1 MYQQNDLTMRCVE
14 RRDLE
19 LLRTLHNHPSTLGM
33 LSDTTFVTEAA
44 QERWFESLGGGTSRR
59 LG

>member
-33 LSDTTFVTEAA
+33 LSDTTG
-44 QERWFESLGGGTSRR
+44 ERRSKVQMYQTG
-59 LG
+59 